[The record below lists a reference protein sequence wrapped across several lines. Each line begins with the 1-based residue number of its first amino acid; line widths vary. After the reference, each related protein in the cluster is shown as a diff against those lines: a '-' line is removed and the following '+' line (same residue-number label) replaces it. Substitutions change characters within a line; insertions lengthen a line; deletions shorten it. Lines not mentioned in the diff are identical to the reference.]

1 MPMNVNQDY
10 SQFYVGTE
18 QLKSYGSNSA
28 AKKDTLVKYR
38 FNTTDEHGNKVMDK
52 MSKEETMKA
61 VNEISAQYGDSVIVQ
76 FSGDGLA
83 ALAEGRKFMSGRE
96 MTAEE
101 ATKRAARDTAF
112 QAENVIQH
120 ENTHRIVIPNY
131 ETNEQLYNSL
141 AGADD
146 KVISSTM
153 GIISNYLMP
162 GDASGLSEQERQD
175 KVAFGLEAAK
185 YLAENYLDES
195 HAGDFMSAMETIAK
209 YAEEFGLTEK
219 SGLEIP
225 ENSPHLSDTD
235 GIRSSIGQGT
245 NLFSV
250 SQLAR
255 YVSAVADRGTVY
267 NLTLL
272 DRLTD
277 SEGNTIEDYPVSVY
291 NKIHMADSSW
301 NVIQEGMHQVALN
314 TDAFDSLNLTVAG
327 KTGTS
332 EYSRDLWLSAY
343 TPYFTASVWGGYD
356 CGKPM
361 ENIYNQV
368 WHEVLWKNIMERV
381 HEGLPRQEFNMPAG
395 IQQKTIC
402 QQSGF
407 LATSSCYPVVTEY
420 FAENAPTVSC
430 SGHYRAPA
438 VEEKDDDE
446 DDDGTTSGDDS
457 TTGSEGSTGGTS
469 GDTTGGTSGGS
480 TSGGTADTPSGGT
493 DTGGTSTE

>member
-1 MPMNVNQDY
+1 MSMNVNQDY

-101 ATKRAARDTAF
+101 AAKRAARDTAF

-146 KVISSTM
+146 NVISSTM

-162 GDASGLSEQERQD
+162 GSVSGLSEQERQD

-209 YAEEFGLTEK
+209 YGLNSSVSDSEK
-219 SGLEIP
+219 VIYNVQEGQVRMSGAPGSYVDMESWLKANDTDLYNQINELNQSIINHRDGESHAAKFIELYTKAAKEIL
-225 ENSPHLSDTD
+225 NASSDTKKD
-235 GIRSSIGQGT
+235 SD
-245 NLFSV
+245 
-250 SQLAR
+250 
-255 YVSAVADRGTVY
+255 YADWKETVEKTELPTTFQNVKY
-267 NLTLL
+267 NNFQ
-272 DRLTD
+272 
-277 SEGNTIEDYPVSVY
+277 SF
-291 NKIHMADSSW
+291 
-301 NVIQEGMHQVALN
+301 
-314 TDAFDSLNLTVAG
+314 FDSLRNQ
-327 KTGTS
+327 S
-332 EYSRDLWLSAY
+332 SLSD
-343 TPYFTASVWGGYD
+343 SWIS
-356 CGKPM
+356 
-361 ENIYNQV
+361 ENIGRFMK
-368 WHEVLWKNIMERV
+368 W
-381 HEGLPRQEFNMPAG
+381 
-395 IQQKTIC
+395 
-402 QQSGF
+402 
-407 LATSSCYPVVTEY
+407 LAV
-420 FAENAPTVSC
+420 
-430 SGHYRAPA
+430 
-438 VEEKDDDE
+438 
-446 DDDGTTSGDDS
+446 
-457 TTGSEGSTGGTS
+457 
-469 GDTTGGTSGGS
+469 
-480 TSGGTADTPSGGT
+480 
-493 DTGGTSTE
+493 

>member
-28 AKKDTLVKYR
+28 AKKDTLVKFR
-38 FNTTDEHGNKVMDK
+38 FNTTDEHGRKVMDK

-101 ATKRAARDTAF
+101 AAKRAARDAAF

-162 GDASGLSEQERQD
+162 GSASGLSEQERQD

-195 HAGDFMSAMETIAK
+195 YAGDFMSAMETIAK
-209 YAEEFGLTEK
+209 YGLNGSVSD
-219 SGLEIP
+219 SGKVIYNVQEGQVRMSGAPGSYVDMESWLKANDTDLYNQINELNQSIINHKDGESHAAKFIELYTKAAKEILDA
-225 ENSPHLSDTD
+225 SSDTKKD
-235 GIRSSIGQGT
+235 SDYADWKENVEKTELPTTFRNVKYNNFQSFFESLRNQGSLS
-245 NLFSV
+245 N
-250 SQLAR
+250 
-255 YVSAVADRGTVY
+255 
-267 NLTLL
+267 
-272 DRLTD
+272 
-277 SEGNTIEDYPVSVY
+277 
-291 NKIHMADSSW
+291 SW
-301 NVIQEGMHQVALN
+301 I
-314 TDAFDSLNLTVAG
+314 S
-327 KTGTS
+327 
-332 EYSRDLWLSAY
+332 
-343 TPYFTASVWGGYD
+343 
-356 CGKPM
+356 
-361 ENIYNQV
+361 ENISRFMK
-368 WHEVLWKNIMERV
+368 W
-381 HEGLPRQEFNMPAG
+381 
-395 IQQKTIC
+395 
-402 QQSGF
+402 
-407 LATSSCYPVVTEY
+407 LAV
-420 FAENAPTVSC
+420 
-430 SGHYRAPA
+430 
-438 VEEKDDDE
+438 
-446 DDDGTTSGDDS
+446 
-457 TTGSEGSTGGTS
+457 
-469 GDTTGGTSGGS
+469 
-480 TSGGTADTPSGGT
+480 
-493 DTGGTSTE
+493 

>member
-1 MPMNVNQDY
+1 MSMNVNQDY

-101 ATKRAARDTAF
+101 AAKRAARDTAF

-146 KVISSTM
+146 NVISSTM

-162 GDASGLSEQERQD
+162 GSVSGLSEQERQD

-209 YAEEFGLTEK
+209 YGLNSSVSDSEK
-219 SGLEIP
+219 VIYNVQEGQVRMSGAPGSYVDMESWLRANDTDLYNQINELNQSIINHRDGESHAAKFIELYTKAAKEIL
-225 ENSPHLSDTD
+225 NASSDTKKD
-235 GIRSSIGQGT
+235 SD
-245 NLFSV
+245 
-250 SQLAR
+250 
-255 YVSAVADRGTVY
+255 YADWKETVEKTELPTTFQNVKY
-267 NLTLL
+267 NNFQ
-272 DRLTD
+272 
-277 SEGNTIEDYPVSVY
+277 SF
-291 NKIHMADSSW
+291 
-301 NVIQEGMHQVALN
+301 
-314 TDAFDSLNLTVAG
+314 FDSLRNQ
-327 KTGTS
+327 S
-332 EYSRDLWLSAY
+332 SLSD
-343 TPYFTASVWGGYD
+343 SWIS
-356 CGKPM
+356 
-361 ENIYNQV
+361 ENIGRFM
-368 WHEVLWKNIMERV
+368 K
-381 HEGLPRQEFNMPAG
+381 
-395 IQQKTIC
+395 
-402 QQSGF
+402 
-407 LATSSCYPVVTEY
+407 
-420 FAENAPTVSC
+420 
-430 SGHYRAPA
+430 
-438 VEEKDDDE
+438 
-446 DDDGTTSGDDS
+446 
-457 TTGSEGSTGGTS
+457 
-469 GDTTGGTSGGS
+469 
-480 TSGGTADTPSGGT
+480 
-493 DTGGTSTE
+493 

>member
-1 MPMNVNQDY
+1 MSMDVNQDY

-61 VNEISAQYGDSVIVQ
+61 VNEISAQYGNSVIVQ

-101 ATKRAARDTAF
+101 AAKRAARDAAF

-209 YAEEFGLTEK
+209 YGLSGSVSDSGKVIYNVQEGQVRMSGAPDSYVDMESWLRANDTDLYNQINELNQSIINRKDGESHAAKFIELYTKAAKEILDASSDTKKGSDYADWKEAVEKTELPTTFQNVK
-219 SGLEIP
+219 YNNFQSFFESLR
-225 ENSPHLSDTD
+225 NQSSLSD
-235 GIRSSIGQGT
+235 
-245 NLFSV
+245 
-250 SQLAR
+250 
-255 YVSAVADRGTVY
+255 
-267 NLTLL
+267 
-272 DRLTD
+272 
-277 SEGNTIEDYPVSVY
+277 
-291 NKIHMADSSW
+291 SW
-301 NVIQEGMHQVALN
+301 I
-314 TDAFDSLNLTVAG
+314 S
-327 KTGTS
+327 
-332 EYSRDLWLSAY
+332 
-343 TPYFTASVWGGYD
+343 
-356 CGKPM
+356 
-361 ENIYNQV
+361 ENIGRFMK
-368 WHEVLWKNIMERV
+368 W
-381 HEGLPRQEFNMPAG
+381 
-395 IQQKTIC
+395 
-402 QQSGF
+402 
-407 LATSSCYPVVTEY
+407 LAV
-420 FAENAPTVSC
+420 
-430 SGHYRAPA
+430 
-438 VEEKDDDE
+438 
-446 DDDGTTSGDDS
+446 
-457 TTGSEGSTGGTS
+457 
-469 GDTTGGTSGGS
+469 
-480 TSGGTADTPSGGT
+480 
-493 DTGGTSTE
+493 